1 MSAKMQAVS
10 LTKRALKSTKTVPQS
25 DKRRTVMT
33 SPQRM
38 VPGVGVWVSLAG
50 LLCLSGSW
58 AFNLSPV
65 PNYVFREPNL
75 QLHMEKVRSS
85 YFGFALNLRPGGVI
99 VGAPRAQSDLAAQR
113 KVNETGAIYRCHFP
127 DGKCAPYYFD
137 KVGNTKAEQSDFAYN
152 SEKKDYQMLGAAMDG
167 HGTDG
172 DRFVV
177 CAPKTVSELVD
188 YYLLHGICYVTDGTE
203 QSEEPKDIKKII
215 PLRAKDKQLHKNA
228 YGQYYNY
235 MYGEQ
240 GISVHVTD
248 DGEEILIGAPG
259 VFNWRGTVVRYRR
272 SVSEDMGGLSRRDSW
287 ATQQRPTNRHRRQI
301 IQYVSDVPNP
311 YFSPIKDDSYFGYAV
326 SSGRFLGDQ
335 KTLYVASAPQSKGQM
350 GEVFIFDIIN
360 ADLFAETQIKVHF
373 TFPGQQ
379 QGEYFGYALLADDFN
394 GDGFPDLAISAPM
407 HSRSGDHDS
416 GVVYIFWNEGQLNFQ
431 QQAKLSTGADNAGR
445 FGTSLGKIGDINMD
459 GYNDIAVGAPFED
472 NGAVYIFLGSVN
484 GLQSKPSQR
493 LTAPPN
499 ELLSP
504 QSMFGFAL
512 SRGSDIDSNGYN
524 DLAVGSPHDEKVYVY
539 RTYPVVRIETE
550 VTSSKRE
557 LTLEDTSFELSIC
570 MNANFNAGQS
580 FNVQLNYELSVDA
593 QVGRVALAGTGGS
606 KRNETITVSG
616 KNECR
621 QIAVQVKATAAS
633 IYKPIMVELSYELVR
648 QLPVS
653 ADAGFCTDCALLDPA
668 VPNRLIQ
675 KISFKTGCQGEVCVS
690 DLRLSARWLDISP
703 EYVLGSSKKASL
715 EFEVYNAGENAYL
728 PQLNVTLTPAR
739 LTLARLTSECRQTIT
754 AEGVNVMCD
763 LNNGLPLKSSYISRY
778 TLILDMTKLEGTS
791 AEIRAE
797 ALSSS
802 EESVQEDNFLEQV
815 LTLKEFSDIEIIGK
829 TSVSEVFLEQQS
841 GLQNIT
847 YEIQVHSNGPSTFRR
862 LAFALDVPLVYHKPS
877 SGRSFK
883 IINFNDITVAG
894 MYNYKTL
901 DFTWTQNDTILL
913 PNPIEH
919 DSFLPPTVD
928 VEELHRLPSDFE
940 LLAAGVGGMGGFA
953 NENQPAGSY
962 DQDSMTMHRR
972 RRRHVRSLEP
982 TFNPYTGRLAQHSRA
997 RRSLSKVND
1006 ATVRG
1011 LPGNRTLFFSCA
1023 EHGES
1028 FIECA
1033 RLNIAVDIFRP
1044 TNVPIVITLNF
1055 QLDLDAIGEAFLER
1069 EDIFALEM
1077 LADVQKEGDPEGA
1090 TFKLVRSNPFT
1101 VVYRYSDASTPIWVY
1116 IVSALGGLLLLVAIS
1131 YGLYRAG
1138 FFKRAT
1144 KEEMEKL
1151 HRESTRLNQPE
1162 PAAQSPAEPSTELN

>member
-1 MSAKMQAVS
+1 MKS
-10 LTKRALKSTKTVPQS
+10 L
-25 DKRRTVMT
+25 RRLVIGM
-33 SPQRM
+33 
-38 VPGVGVWVSLAG
+38 GVISLLG
-50 LLCLSGSW
+50 LLGSGSW

-113 KVNETGAIYRCHFP
+113 KVNETGAIYRCRFAESE
-127 DGKCAPYYFD
+127 CAPYYFD

-203 QSEEPKDIKKII
+203 QDQEPKDIRKII
-215 PLRAKDKQLHKNA
+215 PLRAKDKQLHKDA
-228 YGQYYNY
+228 HGQYYNY

-272 SVSEDMGGLSRRDSW
+272 SVSDDMGGLSRRDDW
-287 ATQQRPTNRHRRQI
+287 AAQHRPTNRHRRQI

-311 YFSPIKDDSYFGYAV
+311 YFSTIQDDSYFGYAV
-326 SSGRFLGDQ
+326 SSGHFLGDQ
-335 KTLYVASAPQSKGQM
+335 KILYVASAPQSKGQM

-360 ADLFAETQIKVHF
+360 ADTFLETQIKVHY

-379 QGEYFGYALLADDFN
+379 QGEYFGYALLAEDFN
-394 GDGFPDLAISAPM
+394 GDGYPDLAISAPM
-407 HSRSGDHDS
+407 HSRTGDHDS

-431 QQAKLSTGADNAGR
+431 QQTKLSAGADNAGR
-445 FGTSLGKIGDINMD
+445 FGTSLAKIGDINMD
-459 GYNDIAVGAPFED
+459 GYNDIAVGAPFEGS
-472 NGAVYIFLGSVN
+472 GAVYIFLGSVD

-524 DLAVGSPHDEKVYVY
+524 DLAVGSPNDEKVYVY

-550 VTSSKRE
+550 VASSKRE
-557 LTLEDTSFELSIC
+557 LTLEDTAFDLTIC
-570 MNANFNAGQS
+570 MSSNFNAGSS
-580 FNVQLNYELSVDA
+580 FNVQLNYELNVDA
-593 QVGRVALAGTGGS
+593 QLGRATLAGTGGS
-606 KRNETITVSG
+606 KRNETITVTG
-616 KNECR
+616 RNECR
-621 QIAVQVKATAAS
+621 QIPVRLKATAAS
-633 IYKPIMVELSYELVR
+633 IYKPILVELSYELLH
-648 QLPVS
+648 QLPD
-653 ADAGFCTDCALLDPA
+653 ATGAGFCADCALLDPT

-690 DLRLSARWLDISP
+690 DLKLSARWLDISP
-703 EYVLGSSKKASL
+703 EYVLGSTKKASL
-715 EFEVYNAGENAYL
+715 EFEVHNAGENAYL

-739 LTLARLTSECRQTIT
+739 LTLAKLTSECQQTIT
-754 AEGVNVMCD
+754 SEGVNVICD
-763 LNNGLPLKSSYISRY
+763 LNNGLPLKSSYTTRY
-778 TLILDMTKLEGTS
+778 TLILDMTKLEGDS
-791 AEIRAE
+791 AEIRAQ

-802 EESVQEDNFLEQV
+802 EESMQEDNFLEQV
-815 LTLKEFSDIEIIGK
+815 LMLKEFSDIEIIGK
-829 TSVSEVFLEQQS
+829 TSMSEVFLEQQS

-862 LAFALDVPLVYHKPS
+862 LAFTLDVPLVYHKPS

-883 IINFNDITVAG
+883 IINFNDITVTG

-901 DFTWTQNDTILL
+901 EYTWTQNDTILL
-913 PNPIEH
+913 PNPIEQ
-919 DSFLPPTVD
+919 DSVLLPPTVD

-940 LLAAGVGGMGGFA
+940 LLSAGVGGMGGFA

-962 DQDSMTMHRR
+962 DQDSMIMQRR
-972 RRRHVRSLEP
+972 RRRHIRSLAP
-982 TFNPYTGRLAQHSRA
+982 TFNRYTGQLGQHSRA
-997 RRSLSKVND
+997 RRSLSKVSD
-1006 ATVRG
+1006 ATMRG
-1011 LPGNRTLFFSCA
+1011 LPANRTLFFSCS
-1023 EHGES
+1023 ENEES

-1055 QLDLDAIGEAFLER
+1055 QLDLDAIGESFLER

-1077 LADVQKEGDPEGA
+1077 LADVQKVGDPDGA

-1116 IVSALGGLLLLVAIS
+1116 IVSALGGLLLVVAIS

-1144 KEEMEKL
+1144 KEEMEKQY
-1151 HRESTRLNQPE
+1151 RESTRLNQPE
-1162 PAAQSPAEPSTELN
+1162 PAVQSPAESSTELN